1 MLLCRPI
8 PMNLRHVYPSKK
20 RFTHDGSKIQ
30 CKKCAHHM
38 GQKSFREPSGVV
50 FLGYMVYLLLKL
62 HKPWVTSLYFNG
74 YGYKNTERAAS
85 LY

>member
-30 CKKCAHHM
+30 CKNVHAPQPTKIAA
-38 GQKSFREPSGVV
+38 GEV
-50 FLGYMVYLLLKL
+50 FLGYRVNFTVFDGFCTMGRSY
-62 HKPWVTSLYFNG
+62 
-74 YGYKNTERAAS
+74 AS
-85 LY
+85 SK

>member
-1 MLLCRPI
+1 
-8 PMNLRHVYPSKK
+8 
-20 RFTHDGSKIQ
+20 
-30 CKKCAHHM
+30 M

-62 HKPWVTSLYFNG
+62 QKPWVTSLYFNG
-74 YGYKNTERAAS
+74 YGYENTERAAS